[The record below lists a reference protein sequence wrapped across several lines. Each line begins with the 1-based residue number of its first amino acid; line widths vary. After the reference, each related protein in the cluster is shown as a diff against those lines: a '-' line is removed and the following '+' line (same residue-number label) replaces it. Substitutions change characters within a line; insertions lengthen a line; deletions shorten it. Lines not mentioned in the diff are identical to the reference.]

1 MYKHK
6 AYPSHPSSLP
16 ACLSEVNNHNPVVNC
31 HSNGFDGPD
40 KFTFF
45 YFKQKD
51 MRFKERKVILEM
63 NVQITSLSETE
74 PKEKENR
81 KQSIKRWGGGTH
93 TQLHKTN
100 SINVTEI
107 GLQQN

>member
-1 MYKHK
+1 
-6 AYPSHPSSLP
+6 
-16 ACLSEVNNHNPVVNC
+16 
-31 HSNGFDGPD
+31 
-40 KFTFF
+40 
-45 YFKQKD
+45 
-51 MRFKERKVILEM
+51 M

-74 PKEKENR
+74 KKKKENR
-81 KQSIKRWGGGTH
+81 KQNVTGVGGAVRKKPR

>member
-1 MYKHK
+1 
-6 AYPSHPSSLP
+6 
-16 ACLSEVNNHNPVVNC
+16 
-31 HSNGFDGPD
+31 
-40 KFTFF
+40 
-45 YFKQKD
+45 
-51 MRFKERKVILEM
+51 M

-81 KQSIKRWGGGTH
+81 KQNVTGVGGAVRKKPR